1 MIIYKITNSINGK
14 VYIGQTVQKNPKMR
28 WYDHQ
33 AKARCG
39 VNQPLF
45 NAIRKYGVEKFSWEV
60 IDQANSLEEL
70 NKLEEQY
77 VEQYNSIH
85 TGYNIRKAGGNKLHN
100 KASIEKMRESQRE
113 AHARRRAKGCE
124 GGWKRCDG
132 GAMKGKSHPGKGTK
146 RTQEQ
151 ITRIKAGQQNMLN
164 SEKGLEYRRK
174 QSENSKRMW
183 VERKLKMNGGI

>member
-45 NAIRKYGVEKFSWEV
+45 NAIRKYGVENFTWEV

-70 NKLEEQY
+70 NKLEEQF

-100 KASIEKMRESQRE
+100 ASSIEKMRQKQRD
-113 AHARRRAKGCE
+113 AHARRRDANGGVEVHSQHKQHE
-124 GGWKRCDG
+124 SGWKHSAESRQKRKEWS
-132 GAMKGKSHPGKGTK
+132 AITNKLKAKPLTEEHKHKVSESGKL
-146 RTQEQ
+146 
-151 ITRIKAGQQNMLN
+151 A
-164 SEKGLEYRRK
+164 
-174 QSENSKRMW
+174 W
-183 VERKLKMNGGI
+183 VKRKLKLEGGTQN